1 MIVRLW
7 RPAEE
12 AAPVHGTVSATTI
25 ALVRHGETDWNR
37 DGRIQGS
44 TDIAMNDRGR
54 RQARAT
60 AARLAAA
67 RWDAVVTSPLSRSA
81 ETAGIIARRLGL
93 PEPGHDPALAERR
106 HGILEGLTRE
116 DRRRLEADA
125 VPIEGLESRVSVVS
139 RAVPAL
145 LALAGRHPGG
155 AVVAVTHGGVI
166 QSVLLHLWERAA
178 LPSGSVA
185 NGRSTSCAPRRRG
198 SNSCRR
204 TPSSRPRRPGPTERS
219 RPRPRA
225 AARAAARRTR
235 PT

>member
-7 RPAEE
+7 PPADA
-12 AAPVHGTVSATTI
+12 AAPVVDASATTI
-25 ALVRHGETDWNR
+25 VLVRHGETDWNR

-44 TDIAMNDRGR
+44 TDIPMNDRGR

-60 AARLAAA
+60 AERLAST

-81 ETAGIIARRLGL
+81 ETAAIIARRLGL
-93 PEPGHDPALAERR
+93 GEPGLHPALAERR
-106 HGILEGLTRE
+106 HGVLEGLTRE
-116 DRRRLEADA
+116 ERRRLEAEA
-125 VPIEGLESRVSVVS
+125 VPIDGLESRVSVVS

-145 LALAGRHPGG
+145 LAVAGRHPGG

-185 NGRSTSCAPRRRG
+185 NGSVH
-198 SNSCRR
+198 
-204 TPSSRPRRPGPTERS
+204 EF
-219 RPRPRA
+219 RA
-225 AARAAARRTR
+225 SAARLELVSSDAVAPAEATG
-235 PT
+235 TY